1 MKSGGIQ
8 AVEGRRHRFI
18 TAGKAA
24 GLLGHWWADD
34 QKLVCRVFA
43 KKAQQLDV
51 AG

>member
-1 MKSGGIQ
+1 MKSGGIK

-18 TAGKAA
+18 TAGKPG
-24 GLLGHWWADD
+24 GLFGNWRADN